1 MDVES
6 IRQFLE
12 LRLNAM
18 DDKLDRQDEKI
29 DAQNLTLARIFEQTS
44 KTNGR
49 VNELEKLMAGIVE
62 KVAGAFNRI
71 TGHDREIRD
80 IKRAAQVIE
89 RLPDHPKEG
98 ENRGITQ
105 RDVFI
110 VLGTLAAA
118 WPALKV
124 IGWFAAAAKVIAP

>member
-1 MDVES
+1 MNVEA
-6 IRQFLE
+6 IQRFLE

-29 DAQNLTLARIFEQTS
+29 DAQNVTLERIYEQTS

-49 VNELEKLMAGIVE
+49 VSELEKIMASIVE
-62 KVAGAFNRI
+62 KVSGAFHRI

-80 IKRAAQVIE
+80 IKRASQVIA
-89 RLPDHPKEG
+89 RLPDQPKEG

-110 VLGTLAAA
+110 VLGT
-118 WPALKV
+118 
-124 IGWFAAAAKVIAP
+124 IGAGWAVMQAIGLIRDVAR